1 MTTPTPADAPAP
13 NVPGCTCNRN
23 DDSWVGEDVPVSVWM
38 CPYHLRRLEA
48 LSWATLAC
56 MVIDYEAALSPQ
68 PEVSVTPGLREAAL
82 EYFTALDKERGAHEA
97 RLAVGTDF
105 RGLRESRA
113 RAEDALRA
121 ALVEPPV
128 TPDLRAAA
136 PLLVRICNAM
146 SWYQSGLVTLPGTT
160 ASAGIGTVLATADEF
175 AALGALVD
183 AARALASPDTEA
195 KG

>member
-1 MTTPTPADAPAP
+1 MT
-13 NVPGCTCNRN
+13 
-23 DDSWVGEDVPVSVWM
+23 
-38 CPYHLRRLEA
+38 
-48 LSWATLAC
+48 
-56 MVIDYEAALSPQ
+56 Q

-121 ALVEPPV
+121 ALAESPV
-128 TPDLRAAA
+128 TPDLPSIEEIAGALYETDPPESWMRTGTDEYRKRAAA
-136 PLLVRICNAM
+136 MRDYIAK
-146 SWYQSGLVTLPGTT
+146 
-160 ASAGIGTVLATADEF
+160 DR
-175 AALGALVD
+175 
-183 AARALASPDTEA
+183 RALASPDTEA